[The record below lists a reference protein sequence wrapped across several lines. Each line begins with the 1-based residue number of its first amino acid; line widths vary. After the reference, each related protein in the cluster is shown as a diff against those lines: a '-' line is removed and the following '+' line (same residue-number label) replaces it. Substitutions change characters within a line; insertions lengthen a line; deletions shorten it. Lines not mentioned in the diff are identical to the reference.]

1 MISKTQKFWDK
12 QAKRYDHRERQFEP
26 VFKEVIAKTRKY
38 LNVNDNVLDFGCA
51 TGTKTIELAG
61 ETKHIYGLDFS
72 TEMINEAILKKDKA
86 KIMNVSFLQG
96 TLFDN
101 DFEKVSFDK
110 IIAYGIIHL
119 LEDCEKVIQKIHEL
133 LKPGELFISTTACI
147 KDKMA
152 FKNSVVFALYLFMKW
167 LGIFPLHLNMIK
179 SVDVERLIEN
189 QNFQIV
195 ESEKIFHGIT
205 VVFIVAKKL

>member
-167 LGIFPLHLNMIK
+167 LGIFPLHLNMFK